1 MTKKELEKKVV
12 EYKEFKAMLKE
23 AQAEVDRLEEELKKE
38 LAKKKVSELSVGDS
52 VVRYTPYVQKRF
64 DSKGFKAENPAVY
77 EQYVREVEGHRFS
90 VA

>member
-1 MTKKELEKKVV
+1 MTKKELEKKVA

-38 LAKKKVSELSVGDS
+38 LARKKVDELSVGDS
-52 VVRYTPYVQKRF
+52 VVRYTPFVQRRF
-64 DSKGFKAENPAVY
+64 DSKGFKVANPDVY
-77 EQYVREVEGHRFS
+77 EQFVREVEGHRFS